1 MPSWTPGQRI
11 VVRYENDQTLW
22 HERIVLAR
30 LEPAATCRFRLASL
44 DLEIINESPGPNATT
59 DSRRLTKRHRV
70 LFGVSG
76 DDVYIVEDS
85 QPRALNPGEV
95 QDLVDV
101 AMMLAALTEGAVVD
115 VPPPAPPSA
124 GVPAVRDDGLVAVA
138 LRGVAMSATPAAA
151 AAAGSAA
158 AGPCAGAPGRAA
170 IALASQELSDEAL
183 ASKEGKEA
191 EEEQALATKG
201 GKQ

>member
-30 LEPAATCRFRLASL
+30 LEPAAACRFRLASL
-44 DLEIINESPGPNATT
+44 DLEIINESPGPNAAT
-59 DSRRLTKRHRV
+59 DSMRLTKIHRV
-70 LFGVSG
+70 LFGESG
-76 DDVYIVEDS
+76 GDVYIIEDS

-115 VPPPAPPSA
+115 VPPPAPPPA
-124 GVPAVRDDGLVAVA
+124 GVPSVRDDGLVAVA
-138 LRGVAMSATPAAA
+138 LRGVAMSATPVAAA
-151 AAAGSAA
+151 AASSAA
-158 AGPCAGAPGRAA
+158 VGACAGAPGVAA
-170 IALASQELSDEAL
+170 VALAAKESSDEAF
-183 ASKEGKEA
+183 ASKEKTEV